1 MRVISNTA
9 ISLDGRINT
18 TEGRFTTLG
27 SERDHRRMSELRRQA
42 DAVLVG
48 GATFRKWPHPS
59 LPEGFDADAEEAAG
73 RPRQKWNVIVTR
85 TLDLPL
91 SREYLTER
99 RVRPLVLCPAA
110 AAPPDFPVEVEAFPG
125 AGPGARPGDGRDLP
139 VPFLLDAL
147 RRRGVG
153 TLLIEAGGDLLFQF
167 LRAGV
172 LDEMYVTLCP
182 LLIGGRDAPSL
193 VMDREGG
200 PGFTLAEAQ
209 ARRLHLLS
217 AEVEGSE
224 VFLHYSTQ
232 TPAPPGILPV

>member
-1 MRVISNTA
+1 MKVISNTA

-27 SERDHRRMSELRRQA
+27 SPLDHRRMSELRRQA

-48 GATFRKWPHPS
+48 GATFRRWPHPS
-59 LPEGFDADAEEAAG
+59 LPDEPDDLDGPDGPKGRDGQAG
-73 RPRQKWNVIVTR
+73 AGPPKWNVIVTR

-91 SREYLTER
+91 SQAFLSER
-99 RVRPLVLCPAA
+99 RVRPLILCPAA
-110 AAPPDFPVEVEAFPG
+110 ALPAGFPVEAEAFPG
-125 AGPGARPGDGRDLP
+125 PGEDLP

-167 LRAGV
+167 LRAGA

-182 LLIGGRDAPSL
+182 LLIGARDAPSL
-193 VMDREGG
+193 VSDRDGG

-209 ARRLHLLS
+209 ARRLRLLS
-217 AEVEGSE
+217 AEVAGSE
-224 VFLHYSTQ
+224 IFLHYST
-232 TPAPPGILPV
+232 TAADPSV